1 MEQKDLCIEKIPAV
15 IWGTH
20 SNKMY
25 LYVHGQGG
33 NKKEAKD
40 FASIAVKYGYQVLN
54 LPYLL
59 REKQISTLL
68 TLHSQMP
75 TY

>member
-40 FASIAVKYGYQVLN
+40 FASIAVKYGYQVLSKIGRASC
-54 LPYLL
+54 
-59 REKQISTLL
+59 RERVCTEV
-68 TLHSQMP
+68 
-75 TY
+75 